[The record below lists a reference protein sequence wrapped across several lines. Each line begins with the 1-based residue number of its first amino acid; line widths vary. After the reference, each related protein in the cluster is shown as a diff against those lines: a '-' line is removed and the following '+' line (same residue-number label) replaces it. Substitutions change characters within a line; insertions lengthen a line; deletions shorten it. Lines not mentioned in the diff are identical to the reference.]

1 MRRREFALDNQTEQP
16 TPYTMS
22 AAPAPLPPPV
32 STATHVDIERLT
44 AQMEALEQR
53 LVEHLASLSTQANAA
68 RHDAERAKDDARTE
82 SSKAV
87 ETAEAMV
94 RQVREALEAD
104 QNRLRHAL
112 DQRLAELSVA
122 SEWRTTELESR
133 LVQRLQEEREQ
144 VGGQASTFAQK
155 VAEVEGR
162 LAWRIGE
169 LEQHID
175 RVVDGV
181 EQYLTSSFAD
191 VRSEIDERIA
201 GTTAALRTAEAR
213 LGEELTTQVA
223 HLKTDLDVRLQEL
236 SARLTI
242 EVTGLTDRIFT
253 LEQRH
258 LAVEAK
264 NQSLAQRVA
273 EIDVEAIDTM
283 REKVTSLAGETVL
296 VRIEMDRLTEG
307 LEERFDK
314 MNLRLVTMESKLDDD
329 ADISLSVQMERLEE
343 LERSLLELDPDR
355 FATREELRQLLAGS
369 LPAPSQNPDSTT
381 APYLRAVAD

>member
-1 MRRREFALDNQTEQP
+1 MRRREFALDNQTEQT
-16 TPYTMS
+16 TPAS
-22 AAPAPLPPPV
+22 AALAPLPPPV
-32 STATHVDIERLT
+32 SGATQLDVERLT

-68 RHDAERAKDDARTE
+68 RHDAEQAKDDARTE

-87 ETAEAMV
+87 ETAEELV
-94 RQVREALEAD
+94 RQVRETLEED
-104 QNRLRHAL
+104 QNRLRHAI

-122 SEWRTTELESR
+122 GEWRTTELEAR

-144 VGGQASTFAQK
+144 LGGQETTLAQK

-191 VRSEIDERIA
+191 VRADVDERIA
-201 GTTAALRTAEAR
+201 GTTAALHAAEAR
-213 LGEELTTQVA
+213 LGEELTTRVT
-223 HLKTDLDVRLQEL
+223 HLRTDLDVRLQEL

-242 EVTGLTDRIFT
+242 ELTSVIDRIFA

-264 NQSLAQRVA
+264 TQSLAQRVG
-273 EIDVEAIDTM
+273 EIDVEALDAM

-296 VRIEMDRLTEG
+296 VRIEMDRLNEG
-307 LEERFDK
+307 LEDRFDK
-314 MNLRLVTMESKLDDD
+314 VNLRLVTMESKLDDD

-355 FATREELRQLLAGS
+355 FATREELHRLLGGT
-369 LPAPSQNPDSTT
+369 LPAPSPNPDSPA